1 MAIGPVID
9 AALIGMGN
17 TVLPLILQTVV
28 LCINACL
35 TYIFI
40 FYLEWG
46 VAGAALGTTIAQ
58 ACGVI
63 AGLWFLVRMTGLRR
77 KHFGFGPLVAKITR
91 IGAPLAMGTAMYAL
105 VYWALLATSVSKMGP
120 EVNAALGIGFSGLEA
135 MSWPLYM
142 GVSIAV
148 SSVVGRTLGAGRPDQ
163 AWQTIRLVFWP
174 QVVLGTT
181 AGIIFYFLGP
191 DITRFRSR

>member
-1 MAIGPVID
+1 M
-9 AALIGMGN
+9 GM
-17 TVLPLILQTVV
+17 
-28 LCINACL
+28 
-35 TYIFI
+35 
-40 FYLEWG
+40 
-46 VAGAALGTTIAQ
+46 
-58 ACGVI
+58 
-63 AGLWFLVRMTGLRR
+63 
-77 KHFGFGPLVAKITR
+77 
-91 IGAPLAMGTAMYAL
+91 AMYAS

-148 SSVVGRTLGAGRPDQ
+148 SSLVGRTLGAGRPDQ

-181 AGIIFYFLGP
+181 AGIIFIFLGP
-191 DITRFRSR
+191 DITRVFAADDQVLHHAALYDCTGVEPTLYCARGTF